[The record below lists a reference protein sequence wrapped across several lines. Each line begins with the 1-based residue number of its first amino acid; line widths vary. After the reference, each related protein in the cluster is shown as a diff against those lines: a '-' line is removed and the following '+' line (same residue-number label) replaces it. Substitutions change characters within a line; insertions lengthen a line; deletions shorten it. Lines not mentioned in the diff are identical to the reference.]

1 MRGGVRNSPLQTWL
15 ISVQQRGR
23 VMANVEN
30 KDREGKK
37 GEKKG
42 KRERETRREEKIKE
56 KSISGHVPRQA
67 TLN

>member
-1 MRGGVRNSPLQTWL
+1 
-15 ISVQQRGR
+15 
-23 VMANVEN
+23 MANVEN

-42 KRERETRREEKIKE
+42 ERERETRREEKIKE

>member
-42 KRERETRREEKIKE
+42 ERERDKERRENKREIY
-56 KSISGHVPRQA
+56 
-67 TLN
+67 